1 MKKVELS
8 VLLLVF
14 FLLFSVFSYATP
26 AQYNN
31 FDNSKAEQGTVGAR
45 YTPSSQKRIKTRV
58 QNSADKYD
66 YDLFGREKFE
76 YFPLQLGEGEYKISI
91 FENVTANRY
100 RQVKIQ
106 SIKAAIKNALD
117 VFKASVQTVN
127 WNPEMDIIIKAEE
140 LTKNLKTDKE
150 KVIAIYG
157 FVVDTFSYDYDKIN
171 SIDTTYVPDIVKVYQ
186 DKKGICYDYSAV
198 LASMLRSQ
206 NIPAKLIKGYSD
218 LINGYHAWNEVYLAD
233 ENRWIVIDATYDS
246 VLKKSNMKF
255 TMEKNRE
262 KYKATR
268 EY

>member
-1 MKKVELS
+1 MRKIKLS

-14 FLLFSVFSYATP
+14 FLLFSVCSYA
-26 AQYNN
+26 AVGQYNS
-31 FDNSKAEQGTVGAR
+31 FDNSKSEKGSVGAR
-45 YTPSSQKRIKTRV
+45 YIPSVQKRIKTRV

-76 YFPLQLGEGEYKISI
+76 YFPLQLGEGEYTVSI

-100 RQVKIQ
+100 RQVKTQ
-106 SIKAAIKNALD
+106 SIKAKIENILD
-117 VFKASVQTVN
+117 VFKASIQTVN
-127 WNPEMDIIIKAEE
+127 WNLEMGIIKKSEE

-150 KVIAIYG
+150 KVIAVYG

-171 SIDTTYVPDIVKVYQ
+171 SIDTTYVPDIEKVYQ

-206 NIPAKLIKGYSD
+206 NIPVKLIKGYSD
-218 LINGYHAWNEVYLAD
+218 LVNGYHAWNEVYLAD
-233 ENRWIVIDATYDS
+233 ENRWVVIDSTYDS
-246 VLKKSNMKF
+246 VLKKNNKKF
-255 TMEKNRE
+255 TMEKDRE

>member
-1 MKKVELS
+1 MKNLRFS

-14 FLLFSVFSYATP
+14 FLLFSVCSYAAVT
-26 AQYNN
+26 QYTNY
-31 FDNSKAEQGTVGAR
+31 DNSKTGQGSVGAR
-45 YTPSSQKRIKTRV
+45 YIPLSEKRTKTRV

-66 YDLFGREKFE
+66 YDLFGREMYE

-91 FENVTANRY
+91 FENITANRY
-100 RQVKIQ
+100 RQVKTQ
-106 SIKAAIKNALD
+106 NFKATIKNVLD

-127 WNPEMDIIIKAEE
+127 WHSEMDVIKKAEE
-140 LTKNLKTDKE
+140 LTRNLNTDKE
-150 KVIAIYG
+150 KLVAIYN

-171 SIDTTYVPDIVKVYQ
+171 NIDTTYVPDIEKVYQ
-186 DKKGICYDYSAV
+186 EKKGICYDYSAV

-206 NIPAKLIKGYSD
+206 NIPTKLIKGYSD

-233 ENRWIVIDATYDS
+233 ENRWIVIDSTYDS
-246 VLKKSNMKF
+246 VLKKSNMRF

-262 KYKATR
+262 QYKATR